1 MFNYIQHDVVY
12 TCIKQL
18 QLHVNNLTKNLIT
31 LKTFKFYSV
40 YLYMGCILYAID
52 NPYILHAP
60 LS

>member
-40 YLYMGCILYAID
+40 YLYMGCILHTID
-52 NPYILHAP
+52 NPYILPAP